1 MCDNSHDRRLVQTL
15 PGAQHHQRGPEREAM
30 QVMEMLLL
38 WIRFSSAAMYFWF
51 AANIGSRSDK
61 FVILLQII
69 SAQSCDKPSP
79 LSQSL
84 ETLPP
89 PLRQSCCIPLLHN
102 FVCIHAIVNPSL
114 AMIGPEKVV
123 IWKILG
129 HAIQTSISSSCSLQ
143 PLSCL
148 IFIITIT
155 QCRSYPLVGEQFD
168 VRVFEIIIEDRAVL
182 WL

>member
-69 SAQSCDKPSP
+69 ADSVIIISFNRNHSSASSP
-79 LSQSL
+79 PVL
-84 ETLPP
+84 
-89 PLRQSCCIPLLHN
+89 LLHP
-102 FVCIHAIVNPSL
+102 FL
-114 AMIGPEKVV
+114 A
-123 IWKILG
+123 
-129 HAIQTSISSSCSLQ
+129 
-143 PLSCL
+143 
-148 IFIITIT
+148 
-155 QCRSYPLVGEQFD
+155 
-168 VRVFEIIIEDRAVL
+168 
-182 WL
+182 